1 MAEKRALIA
10 GSVALVVPLLLCGGL
25 AIGGGLLA
33 RDALTTHPCQPP
45 AHEEALI
52 AAYAAEPLLT
62 MGASPPSDDP
72 PEVYRFCHRQ
82 QGAERAYT
90 HGYTEV
96 TYRYPASGWRTAPE
110 LRAAYGPTAEA
121 EGWQD
126 AGGRN
131 DTVAAI
137 EFCRTLGGVRSTL
150 TIAFVGDGNPAQHV
164 TEVRQVVSVPADQS
178 CPFQSDVWGPGYR
191 GP

>member
-45 AHEEALI
+45 AHEPALV

-62 MGASPPSDDP
+62 MGASPPSDP
-72 PEVYRFCHRQ
+72 PLVYRFCKPV
-82 QGAERAYT
+82 GAERI
-90 HGYTEV
+90 HPLGYTEV
-96 TYRYPASGWRTAPE
+96 SYWYPAVGWRTAPQ

-121 EGWQD
+121 EGWQY

-131 DTVAAI
+131 DTLVAAI
-137 EFCRTLGGVRSTL
+137 QFCRTLGGVRSTL
-150 TIAFVGDGNPAQHV
+150 TIAFVGDGNPVQHV
-164 TEVRQVVSVPADQS
+164 REVRQVVSVPADQS
-178 CPFQSDVWGPGYR
+178 CPFQSDIWGPSYR